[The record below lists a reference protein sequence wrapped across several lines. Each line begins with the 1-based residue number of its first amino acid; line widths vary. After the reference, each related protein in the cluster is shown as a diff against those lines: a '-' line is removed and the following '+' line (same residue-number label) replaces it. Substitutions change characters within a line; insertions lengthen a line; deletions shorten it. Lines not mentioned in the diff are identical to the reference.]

1 MITMVK
7 NISDIRTDYTKYSI
21 DELGLNANPIQQ
33 FETWFNHAQ
42 ISKVTEI
49 NAMVLSTVSNN
60 GMPSGRILLLK
71 SIEKNGFT
79 FFTNYK
85 SPKAIDLEV
94 NPNASMIFFWSELE
108 QQVRITGKVKKI
120 DEGISEAYF
129 QSRPR
134 GSQISAAASE
144 QSSKVEHRDVLTDEV
159 KRLETKFEGKEIPKP
174 EHWGGY
180 ILEPT
185 QVEFWQGRSSRL
197 HDRFLYELVD
207 GTWQIS
213 RLAP

>member
-1 MITMVK
+1 MVK

-21 DELGLNANPIQQ
+21 DELGLCANPIQQ
-33 FETWFNHAQ
+33 FEKWFIDAQ
-42 ISKVTEI
+42 NSKVNEV
-49 NAMVLSTVSNN
+49 NAMVLSTVSEK
-60 GMPSGRILLLK
+60 GIPSGRVLLLK
-71 SIEKNGFT
+71 GVEKDGFT

-85 SPKAIDLEV
+85 SSKGNDLEV
-94 NPNASMIFFWSELE
+94 NPNASMTFFWSELE

-120 DEGISEAYF
+120 DDGLAESYF
-129 QSRPR
+129 HSRPR

-144 QSSKVEHRDVLTDEV
+144 QSSKIEHRNVLIDEV
-159 KRLETKFEGKEIPKP
+159 ERLETEFDGKEIPKP

-185 QVEFWQGRSSRL
+185 KVEFWQGRASRL

>member
-1 MITMVK
+1 MVK

-21 DELGLNANPIQQ
+21 DELGLCANPIQQ
-33 FETWFNHAQ
+33 FEKWFIDAQ
-42 ISKVTEI
+42 NSKVNEV
-49 NAMVLSTVSNN
+49 NAMVLSTVSEK
-60 GMPSGRILLLK
+60 GIPSGRVLLLK
-71 SIEKNGFT
+71 GVEKDGFT

-85 SPKAIDLEV
+85 SSKGNDLEV
-94 NPNASMIFFWSELE
+94 NPNASMTFFWSELE

-120 DEGISEAYF
+120 DDGLSESYF
-129 QSRPR
+129 HSRPR

-144 QSSKVEHRDVLTDEV
+144 QSSKIEHRNVLIDEV
-159 KRLETKFEGKEIPKP
+159 ERLETEFDGKEIPKP

-185 QVEFWQGRSSRL
+185 KVEFWQGRASRL